1 MRFKVVVSKDT
12 DICILLLHYTSKLI
26 KPGLSG
32 LRLKHGV
39 ETMVLFLPL
48 HLIFT
53 RIDQNICDVLFKAH
67 ILTGCGVTSK
77 FEAKSAAL
85 KSNFHVYL
93 KHFSENKLLESS
105 FFEAMYLIK
114 VQKQPP
120 RGVPRKRYSENI
132 QQIYRRTPMPK
143 CDFNKVALQL
153 YQNRTSAWVFTCKFA
168 AYFQNTFS

>member
-1 MRFKVVVSKDT
+1 MRMIPHIAKSVDCPLKKVVIVSKNT
-12 DICILLLHYTSKLI
+12 DVCILLLHYTSKFI
-26 KPGLSG
+26 KPGLTG

-93 KHFSENKLLESS
+93 KHFGENKLESS
-105 FFEAMYLIK
+105 FFDARYLIK

-120 RGVPRKRYSENI
+120 RVVPWKRYSENM

-153 YQNRTSAWVFTCKFA
+153 Y
-168 AYFQNTFS
+168 